1 MEEEEIQVKK
11 STLRQEIEALLGQKG
26 LVLESGI
33 TAVDLDSKE
42 SHRFEDYEQ
51 LMAFLN
57 GRKGRWYITTPGLR
71 STKNPDENPEE

>member
-1 MEEEEIQVKK
+1 MAEEELQVKK
-11 STLRQEIEALLGQKG
+11 SMLRQEIEALLEQKG

-42 SHRFEDYEQ
+42 SHRFEDYEH
-51 LMAFLN
+51 LMAFLK

-71 STKNPDENPEE
+71 SAKNPKE

>member
-1 MEEEEIQVKK
+1 MEEEDIQVKK
-11 STLRQEIEALLGQKG
+11 STLRREIEALLEQKG

-42 SHRFEDYEQ
+42 SHHFEDYEH
-51 LMAFLN
+51 LMAFLK

-71 STKNPDENPEE
+71 SVRNHEE